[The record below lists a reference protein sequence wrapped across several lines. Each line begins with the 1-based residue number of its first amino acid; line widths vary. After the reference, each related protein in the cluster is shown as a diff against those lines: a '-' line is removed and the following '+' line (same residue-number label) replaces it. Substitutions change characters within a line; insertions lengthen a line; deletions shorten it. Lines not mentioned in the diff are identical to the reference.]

1 MRSFLIQLIGLSLA
15 VYYLLPALIPGISV
29 AGGRTAVIA
38 AILFAF
44 INITVRPIVGIIT
57 LPLNI
62 LTFGILGIII
72 NVLLFWFVASIVD
85 GFTVANLTAA
95 FLGAITMTIVNWILH
110 RVS

>member
-1 MRSFLIQLIGLSLA
+1 MKSFIIQLAGLALT
-15 VYYLLPALIPGISV
+15 VYYLLPSLVPGISV
-29 AGGRTAVIA
+29 TNGRAAIIA

-44 INITVRPIVGIIT
+44 INIAVRPIIGIIT

-72 NVLLFWFVASIVD
+72 NVLLFWFVASIVV

-95 FLGAITMTIVNWILH
+95 FWGAIVMTVANWILH
-110 RVS
+110 RIS